1 MDATATIEPIKLF
14 TLGALQAGWYF
25 MWRFVVRLFLY
36 GLGPA
41 VLGVV
46 LIKLGWL
53 VIGGFLLA
61 AGLAVT
67 VWKSFSLVPDIASE
81 WTEARYGHR
90 LERRWPVYWGI
101 TWRVLV
107 VTIVASIV
115 GAVPSVIGVS
125 FKAAYGDSLL
135 GLIGGVLVAG
145 VSLAQ
150 SVLGVMANG
159 WAMSKVA
166 AEELSG
172 MTPVAPPLPVPT
184 PVAARPAPSAPAPVA
199 ARPPSTAPGPP
210 TAEGKHQCPK
220 CGLYE
225 TERGSVIGWYC
236 KVCGWR
242 EGRR

>member
-1 MDATATIEPIKLF
+1 MDVATIQPIKLF
-14 TLGALQAGWYF
+14 TLEALSAGWYF
-25 MWRFVVRLFLY
+25 VWRFIVRLLLY
-36 GLGPA
+36 GVGPA
-41 VLGVV
+41 IIGGV
-46 LIKLGWL
+46 LIKLGWP
-53 VIGGFLLA
+53 VIGGLLLA
-61 AGLAVT
+61 AGIVVAL
-67 VWKSFSLVPDIASE
+67 WKSFALVPDIASE
-81 WTEARYGHR
+81 WAEARYGHR

-107 VTIVASIV
+107 VTVVASFI

-125 FKAAYGDSLL
+125 FKTAYAGSLL
-135 GLIGGVLVAG
+135 GMVGGLLVVG

-172 MTPVAPPLPVPT
+172 LAPVARPVPA
-184 PVAARPAPSAPAPVA
+184 PVATSVVQAPAPSAPAPVVT
-199 ARPPSTAPGPP
+199 PPSPVSPGG
-210 TAEGKHQCPK
+210 AEGKRQCPK

-242 EGRR
+242 ETRR